1 MAQKDRTIQVLE
13 QALQIFSKYGYKKTT
28 LEDIAGSLGITKGA
42 LYAYS
47 ENKKDLYEK
56 AVALAL
62 KKWQDRVKEEVLKA
76 ENPRDKFLTMSLKA
90 YQYLAED
97 SVFRNILAQDPDI
110 FPLFPY
116 QDPYNE
122 INENSRA
129 LLRSILA
136 QGAEQGIF
144 RPINLDSA
152 VWLLFS
158 IYKMFIIDTYI
169 LEDKEAT
176 DKLFKDALDLILGGL
191 QIGR

>member
-76 ENPRDKFLTMSLKA
+76 ENPK
-90 YQYLAED
+90 
-97 SVFRNILAQDPDI
+97 
-110 FPLFPY
+110 
-116 QDPYNE
+116 
-122 INENSRA
+122 
-129 LLRSILA
+129 
-136 QGAEQGIF
+136 
-144 RPINLDSA
+144 
-152 VWLLFS
+152 
-158 IYKMFIIDTYI
+158 
-169 LEDKEAT
+169 
-176 DKLFKDALDLILGGL
+176 
-191 QIGR
+191 IGRAHV